1 MNKIKICS
9 LCGKKGAYS
18 HFVKLGHQISK
29 CPNCDLYS
37 LNFAGDYQKF
47 ITTYYSK
54 GFFTGGKLYRAYAD
68 YVGDK
73 KTVLKN
79 MKKYLTVIRKFKKKG
94 KLLDLGCAMGF
105 LIEEANQWNY
115 DAYGVDISEYAV
127 NIAKKLVGNNRIS
140 MGKVED
146 LDMVLGKNNS
156 FDIVTMFDLIEHLEN
171 PKEVLKKVA
180 KVMNKDG
187 ILVIQTGDAGST
199 WAKLMGKN
207 WHFFAPPQHFYFYSQ
222 KNMRDLLQQAGFKV
236 VKIQKV
242 GKWVSL
248 RYLFHMMRY
257 INKDT
262 LGDIFYHFT
271 AKNFLGLIPVF
282 MRMNDNMVVIAKKS
296 N

>member
-9 LCGKKGAYS
+9 LCGKKGAHS

-29 CPNCDLYS
+29 CPNCGLYS
-37 LNFAGDYQKF
+37 LNFEGDYQKF

-79 MKKYLTVIRKFKKKG
+79 MKKYLTVIKKFKKKG

-127 NIAKKLVGNNRIS
+127 NIAKKLVGNNRVII
-140 MGKVED
+140 GKVED
-146 LDMVLGKNNS
+146 LDRVLGKNNS
-156 FDIVTMFDLIEHLEN
+156 FDIITMFDLIEHLEN

-180 KVMNKDG
+180 KVMHKDG
-187 ILVIQTGDAGST
+187 ILVVQTGDAGST

-222 KNMRDLLQQAGFKV
+222 KNMKDLLEQAGFKI

-262 LGDIFYHFT
+262 IGDILYNFT

-282 MRMNDNMVVIAKKS
+282 MRMNDNMVVIAKKE
-296 N
+296 